1 MDNDPPPPYYEP
13 STQPGLKEEK
23 HDVRYDSQTR
33 VTMSAIRK
41 RSTFATI
48 LSMFMVIPYF
58 GLLICGLV
66 ALGLFAAKDNDIHKE
81 TDYDDYGYGFCILYS
96 TYDSGRAQKFQLSKG
111 QSCKFFIYGQ
121 AFVSLLALVMIILS
135 VIKVVWGRW

>member
-58 GLLICGLV
+58 GLFICGFV
-66 ALGLFAAKDNDIHKE
+66 ALGLFASKDNTIRKE
-81 TDYDDYGYGFCILYS
+81 MGDYGYGFCILYS
-96 TYDSGRAQKFQLSKG
+96 TYDSDRAQTFQLSKG

>member
-13 STQPGLKEEK
+13 STQPGVKEEK
-23 HDVRYDSQTR
+23 YDVHYDSQT
-33 VTMSAIRK
+33 AKRK
-41 RSTFATI
+41 RSTFATV

-66 ALGLFAAKDNDIHKE
+66 ALGLFASKDNTIHKE
-81 TDYDDYGYGFCILYS
+81 MGDYGYGFCILYS
-96 TYDSGRAQKFQLSKG
+96 TYDSDRAQKFQLSKG